1 MNKRIRLKRLKR
13 LNLTAPIEKLD
24 SLWRREVARHYR
36 LNPGPKVH
44 NPIFRRGI
52 YSLLSSKGDALIT
65 DDVLKAAH
73 AKPHD
78 TIATPIRFDVIEG
91 IAISTVHTFIDDG
104 HGMSDFPLVFTTG
117 IHRQGEWC
125 TVESYSMRAQAIR
138 GHERTQTTVAEQQ
151 RKLACVHVWDGIP
164 GVIFGYMRV
173 DATCTLC
180 GTRYRKPEQP

>member
-138 GHERTQTTVAEQQ
+138 GHERWMSRTRRELSLTSESQ
-151 RKLACVHVWDGIP
+151 RKQPSPSSNENSHACTSGMESP
-164 GVIFGYMRV
+164 G
-173 DATCTLC
+173 
-180 GTRYRKPEQP
+180 